1 VGTSRRRQFP
11 TLVGVAV
18 TGVVVAAVLGG
29 LTNAVNGWV
38 CPVFFLNVW
47 QANWPY
53 EWSLWRAAVAQGV
66 LEGLLYGVGFA
77 LIYTTGVAV
86 LSRGTC
92 RYRPAVRPMKWIA
105 LGAVA
110 GWVLG
115 GFAGLQLAALR
126 PDVYRSITP
135 TETGVLRDIFA
146 DAWVFGSIWGIELG
160 GLASVIVSLVLFTRQ
175 ARIRSPFTA

>member
-1 VGTSRRRQFP
+1 MGTSRRRRQFL
-11 TLVGVAV
+11 TLLGVAV
-18 TGVVVAAVLGG
+18 TGVIVSAVLGG
-29 LTNAVNGWV
+29 LTNIVNGWV
-38 CPVFFLNVW
+38 CPNFFINVW

-53 EWSLWRAAVAQGV
+53 EWNLRQVAFAQGV

-115 GFAGLQLAALR
+115 GFAGLQLAAVR

-135 TETGVLRDIFA
+135 TDSWLVDLLA
-146 DAWVFGSIWGIELG
+146 DAWVLGSIWGIELG
-160 GLASVIVSLVLFTRQ
+160 GLTSTALGLVLFARQ
-175 ARIRSPFTA
+175 ARSQSPSSA